1 VAFGKA
7 VREGYYDVVDPAVT
21 TLTGAPPRSL
31 RDVLI
36 AHRGDLMASV

>member
-7 VREGYYDVVDPAVT
+7 VREGYYDIVDPAFT
-21 TLTGAPPRSL
+21 ALTGEAPRSL

-36 AHRGDLMASV
+36 AHRGDLVGV